1 MILVKKKI
9 WIVFVFIKAYEE
21 ARKRLEMEAEDRKKI
36 IPELR
41 KKSRR
46 DYLKKRN
53 VDKLDDLEAE
63 LMDEEYLFGD
73 TE

>member
-1 MILVKKKI
+1 MGFKKI
-9 WIVFVFIKAYEE
+9 RIVFVFNKAYEE

-73 TE
+73 ME

>member
-1 MILVKKKI
+1 MDCALIQ
-9 WIVFVFIKAYEE
+9 AYEE
-21 ARKRLEMEAEDRKKI
+21 ARKRLEMEAKDRRKI

-63 LMDEEYLFGD
+63 LMDEDYLFG
-73 TE
+73 EME

>member
-1 MILVKKKI
+1 MIRILKI
-9 WIVFVFIKAYEE
+9 GIVFVFIKAYEE

>member
-1 MILVKKKI
+1 
-9 WIVFVFIKAYEE
+9 
-21 ARKRLEMEAEDRKKI
+21 MEAEDRKKI

-63 LMDEEYLFGD
+63 LMAEEYLFGD

>member
-1 MILVKKKI
+1 MGLKKI
-9 WIVFVFIKAYEE
+9 RIVFVFIKAYEE

>member
-1 MILVKKKI
+1 
-9 WIVFVFIKAYEE
+9 
-21 ARKRLEMEAEDRKKI
+21 MEVEDRKKI
-36 IPELR
+36 ILELR
-41 KKSRR
+41 KKLRR

-73 TE
+73 IE

>member
-1 MILVKKKI
+1 MDFKKI
-9 WIVFVFIKAYEE
+9 GIVFVFIKAYEE